1 MTSPGIYH
9 LFVYGSLRSHFRSA
23 AYEYIARYFDLAG
36 DATVQGKIFD
46 MGEYPGAIPGDDDSV
61 IVGELYQIK
70 NEREFAWAICQ
81 LDDYEGV
88 HVEAHESPLYR
99 REIVQVSSGSS
110 SIPAWIY
117 WFNGDV
123 TGKPLV
129 ASGDMVNYQQA
140 KQTAG

>member
-1 MTSPGIYH
+1 MTSPGNYQ
-9 LFVYGSLRSHFRSA
+9 LFVYGSLRSHFRSS

-36 DATVQGKIFD
+36 DATVEGKIFD
-46 MGEYPGAIPGDDDSV
+46 MGEYPAAIPATDGSV
-61 IVGELYQIK
+61 IKGELYTIK

-99 REIVQVSSGSS
+99 REIVQVTTDNS

-123 TGKPLV
+123 SGKPQV
-129 ASGDMVNYQQA
+129 ASGDMVDYQRT
-140 KQTAG
+140 KQPAE